1 MDDVPPNIRL
11 ERLPKRDAVTRL
23 RTVYACLE
31 RGWRARQRETNL
43 VATMP
48 PIQQEEAR

>member
-1 MDDVPPNIRL
+1 MDDAPPKIRL

-31 RGWRARQRETNL
+31 RGWRVRQQETNPM
-43 VATMP
+43 ARTNP
-48 PIQQEEAR
+48 TQQEEAR

>member
-1 MDDVPPNIRL
+1 MDDVPLKIRL

-31 RGWRARQRETNL
+31 RGWRARQQETNQ
-43 VATMP
+43 VTRTN